1 MTAVIVSS
9 RRNVAPFGLAG
20 GADAAPGRQWVERA
34 GGAIETLT
42 GTDSAGRAQTL
53 SYALSLDM
61 VDGEWEVD
69 QFGGAPALA
78 PAP

>member
-1 MTAVIVSS
+1 V
-9 RRNVAPFGLAG
+9 
-20 GADAAPGRQWVERA
+20 
-34 GGAIETLT
+34 T

-53 SYALSLDM
+53 SYALSLDL

-78 PAP
+78 PAT

>member
-1 MTAVIVSS
+1 M
-9 RRNVAPFGLAG
+9 APPVKGSPSTCSALA
-20 GADAAPGRQWVERA
+20 QV
-34 GGAIETLT
+34 T
-42 GTDSAGRAQTL
+42 GTDSAGRAETL
-53 SYALSLDM
+53 SYALSLDL